1 METTTST
8 TVASDLK
15 ATSSAA
21 YIKEIPLVP
30 RRLVVVTRGRAR
42 LMLVF
47 GMMLPLLWEGPTTSS
62 LPSCWRIW
70 ILFLPMSWWG
80 VISISSSRYTLELY
94 PCHHNLFL
102 IVISVLSLI
111 VVVFLLKVLGE
122 AVHLTTKY
130 LTSEKKVVMANSKVN
145 ALELRVQLWGRSS

>member
-1 METTTST
+1 MATKFNQELYAKMRVKKNEPLSSLAQKLPWATKEVVETTTST

-21 YIKEIPLVP
+21 YIKEISLVP

-62 LPSCWRIW
+62 LPRC
-70 ILFLPMSWWG
+70 
-80 VISISSSRYTLELY
+80 
-94 PCHHNLFL
+94 
-102 IVISVLSLI
+102 
-111 VVVFLLKVLGE
+111 
-122 AVHLTTKY
+122 
-130 LTSEKKVVMANSKVN
+130 
-145 ALELRVQLWGRSS
+145 